1 MADKD
6 ICLSEI
12 GIRIVERRKQ
22 LGYTQEELAE
32 ILNVTFATINRWENK
47 RAVPTKIHMLQIEEL
62 CKKNRVSIK

>member
-1 MADKD
+1 MRKNIINYGQAL
-6 ICLSEI
+6 LSLRAKI
-12 GIRIVERRKQ
+12 NI
-22 LGYTQEELAE
+22 TQEELAE